1 MPTATDLDALSPPIS
16 ALDCAALRRVV
27 FHDQVNSAWQ
37 HTFRR
42 ARFSNLDGLRPPDIP
57 EACHG
62 SQSQII
68 CILLFG
74 QCPLRVRSLVDLV
87 QGLFDLLLDK
97 TARGCSDLL
106 DRIHRGQALVNN
118 PESNSCEELSAIQCS
133 GLPVSEHHRAR
144 CMCDVVFLVEIP
156 IGSST
161 AQTHSVGHA
170 SELPIGRALLNL
182 SQRRPRHGALPRPP
196 FAHGFL
202 PAGDQ
207 LLQLHTVRALRSG
220 C

>member
-1 MPTATDLDALSPPIS
+1 MLEPVLVCQIFEPRLRNPLHALICSKNH
-16 ALDCAALRRVV
+16 ADCHRSRGTVAANLSVGLCRLLQVVV

-106 DRIHRGQALVNN
+106 DRIHRAQALVNN
-118 PESNSCEELSAIQCS
+118 PKSNSCKELSAIQCS

-161 AQTHSVGHA
+161 AQAHSVGHA

-182 SQRRPRHGALPRPP
+182 R
-196 FAHGFL
+196 
-202 PAGDQ
+202 
-207 LLQLHTVRALRSG
+207 
-220 C
+220 